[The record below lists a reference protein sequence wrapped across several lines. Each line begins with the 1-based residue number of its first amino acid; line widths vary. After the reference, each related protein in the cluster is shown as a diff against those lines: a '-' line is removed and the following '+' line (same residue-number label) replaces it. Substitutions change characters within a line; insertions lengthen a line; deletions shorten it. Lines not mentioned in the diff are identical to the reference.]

1 MKKEKEISE
10 EKWNGL
16 MADVKK
22 LLEGSPILERAK
34 QNNPWGDWNE
44 PIITENMIRYDGD
57 HETFVLERKPK
68 QHSWRKDEAL
78 VFNFCKTARKE
89 YDGLVTATL
98 LLAKHHLGDE
108 IKISS
113 DGGAK
118 EWAEGAWKGVP
129 SGYELTK
136 EILNGTEHKEAF
148 KATMADL
155 IREVD
160 N

>member
-1 MKKEKEISE
+1 MKNEKEISE

-16 MADVKK
+16 MADAKK

-34 QNNPWGDWNE
+34 QNREWDNWIDLD
-44 PIITENMIRYDGD
+44 ITENMIRFDGG

-68 QHSWRKDEAL
+68 NQPWRAGDEW
-78 VFNFCKTARKE
+78 VFYFCKTARKE

-108 IKISS
+108 IKIKS
-113 DGGAK
+113 DGDAK
-118 EWAEGAWKGVP
+118 EWAEGAWEGTP

-136 EILNGTEHKEAF
+136 EILNETEHKAAF
-148 KATMADL
+148 KATMEL
-155 IREVD
+155 IRE
-160 N
+160 